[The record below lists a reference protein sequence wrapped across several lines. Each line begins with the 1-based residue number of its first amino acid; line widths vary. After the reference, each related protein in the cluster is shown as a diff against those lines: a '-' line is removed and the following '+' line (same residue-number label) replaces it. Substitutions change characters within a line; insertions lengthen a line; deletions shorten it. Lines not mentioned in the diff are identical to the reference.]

1 MDTNKMQSGTNRSI
15 PDRNGLLG
23 CRRVRSAI
31 LRGAASVA
39 ALGFAGTASAQEAS
53 GGAVGGGSGSGLFVT
68 AVALGLTGLT
78 IGAVY
83 LLSWRDRPEQSFSPA
98 TATED
103 RVANQHTGQMFESN
117 VAQHETES
125 VAHDAFDPVGTG
137 LLLVMYFVIISLMWL
152 FMYFVEFLGNGP
164 SVVG

>member
-1 MDTNKMQSGTNRSI
+1 
-15 PDRNGLLG
+15 
-23 CRRVRSAI
+23 
-31 LRGAASVA
+31 
-39 ALGFAGTASAQEAS
+39 
-53 GGAVGGGSGSGLFVT
+53 
-68 AVALGLTGLT
+68 
-78 IGAVY
+78 
-83 LLSWRDRPEQSFSPA
+83 
-98 TATED
+98 
-103 RVANQHTGQMFESN
+103 MFESN

>member
-1 MDTNKMQSGTNRSI
+1 MGTHEVRSGTTRSK
-15 PDRNGLLG
+15 PDRNRQCGR
-23 CRRVRSAI
+23 RRVRRVA
-31 LRGAASVA
+31 LRGASSVA
-39 ALGFAGTASAQEAS
+39 ALVSVGAASAQEAGTASTS
-53 GGAVGGGSGSGLFVT
+53 GGGSGLFVT

-83 LLSWRDRPEQSFSPA
+83 LLSWRDRPEPSFAPA
-98 TATED
+98 TSTEE
-103 RVANQHTGQMFESN
+103 RVANRHTERMFESEIP
-117 VAQHETES
+117 QRETET

-137 LLLVMYFVIISLMWL
+137 LLLVLYFVIISLLWL